1 MKSIGFIPLRAGSKG
16 IPGKNKKKLLG
27 RPLFCWVLGAAI
39 ASNLDEVYVYT
50 DDEDILSFIDKEYHW
65 THKVKTVKRS
75 EQTATDTASTEMAIM
90 EFVNGLKSSFDVF
103 CLLQATSPFTTAID
117 INNTLDAVIN
127 GKNYDS
133 ALTVVNTH
141 RFTWHA
147 DGTPKNYD
155 IFNRPRRQDFEGLL
169 IENGAC
175 YVTTHSALRESKNR
189 ISGNIAT
196 VPMTEQSLTEI
207 DSLTDWKIV
216 EELLAARLKL
226 QKQSERIT
234 HLILDVD
241 GVFTDGCIYYGAD
254 GEMMKKF
261 DMRDGMGLEILRQY
275 GVEVM
280 VMTSENSQIVA
291 SRMKKLKIE
300 DVFLGVKDKY
310 SLLSRIVRDRNLSFS
325 QIAYMGDDVNDL
337 ANMCA
342 AGWSLAPANATQP
355 IKNHADVILQND
367 SANGAIREAT
377 EFIIKY
383 NHRYDKV

>member
-280 VMTSENSQIVA
+280 VMTSEDSQIVA

-310 SLLSRIVRDRNLSFS
+310 SLLFRIVRDRNLSFS

>member
-1 MKSIGFIPLRAGSKG
+1 MKSIGFIPLREGSKG
-16 IPGKNKKKLLG
+16 IPDKNKKKLLG

>member
-1 MKSIGFIPLRAGSKG
+1 MKSIGFIPLRAGSNS

-27 RPLFCWVLGAAI
+27 RPLFCWVLGEAI
-39 ASNLDEVYVYT
+39 ASHLDEVYVFT
-50 DDEDILSFIDKEYHW
+50 DDLDILSFIEKEYHW
-65 THKVKTVKRS
+65 TDKVIGVKRS
-75 EQTATDTASTEMAIM
+75 ASSATDTASTESGIL
-90 EFVNGLKSSFDVF
+90 EFIDGLTSNFDVF

-117 INNTLDAVIN
+117 INTCIEAVAH

-133 ALTVVNTH
+133 ALTVVKTH

-147 DGTPKNYD
+147 DGTPMNYD

-175 YVTTHSALRESKNR
+175 YVTTYSALRESNNR

-196 VPMTEQSLTEI
+196 ITMPEDSLTEI
-207 DSLTDWKIV
+207 DSLTDWNIV
-216 EELLAARLKL
+216 EELLAARLKSK
-226 QKQSERIT
+226 KQSERIT

-280 VMTSENSQIVA
+280 VMTSEDSQIVA
-291 SRMKKLKIE
+291 SRMNKLKI
-300 DVFLGVKDKY
+300 DQVFLGVKDKY
-310 SLLSRIVRDRNLSFS
+310 SLLSRIVADKNLSFS

-342 AGWSLAPANATQP
+342 AGWSFTPANATQL
-355 IKNHADVILQND
+355 IKIHADVRLQNN
-367 SANGAIREAT
+367 SGEGAIREAT

-383 NHRYDKV
+383 NNRYE

>member
-280 VMTSENSQIVA
+280 VMTSEDSQIVA
-291 SRMKKLKIE
+291 SRMKKLKID
-300 DVFLGVKDKY
+300 DVYLGVKDKY
-310 SLLSRIVRDRNLSFS
+310 SLLSRIVSDRNLSFS

>member
-27 RPLFCWVLGAAI
+27 RPLFCWSLGAAI
-39 ASNLDEVYVYT
+39 ASQLDEVYVFT
-50 DDEDILSFIDKEYHW
+50 DDTDILEFIKKEYHW
-65 THKVKTVKRS
+65 TDKVHGIKRS
-75 EQTATDTASTEMAIM
+75 PDSASDTASTEMAMM
-90 EFVNGLKSSFDVF
+90 EFVEQSGVAFDLF
-103 CLLQATSPFTTAID
+103 CLLQATSPFTTATD
-117 INNTLDAVIN
+117 INNCIDKVIN

-147 DGTPKNYD
+147 DGTPLNYD
-155 IFNRPRRQDFEGLL
+155 MFNRPRRQDFEGLM

-196 VPMTEQSLTEI
+196 VLMPEDSLTEI

-216 EELLAARLKL
+216 EELLATRLKSNKGS
-226 QKQSERIT
+226 KQIT

-254 GEMMKKF
+254 GELMKKF
-261 DMRDGMGLEILRQY
+261 DMRDGMGLEILRQN

-280 VMTSENSQIVA
+280 VMTSEDSQIVA
-291 SRMKKLKIE
+291 SRMKKLKIK
-300 DVFLGVKDKY
+300 DVYLGVKDKY
-310 SLLSRIVRDRNLSFS
+310 SLLSRISKDQNVDFS
-325 QIAYMGDDVNDL
+325 NMAYIGDDVNDL
-337 ANMCA
+337 ANICA
-342 AGWSLAPANATQP
+342 VGWSLTPANATQA
-355 IKNHADVILQND
+355 IKNHADVILQNN
-367 SANGAIREAT
+367 SAQGAIREAC
-377 EFIIKY
+377 EFIMKY
-383 NHRYDKV
+383 NERF

>member
-280 VMTSENSQIVA
+280 VMTSEDSQIVA

>member
-65 THKVKTVKRS
+65 THKVKTVKRG

-207 DSLTDWKIV
+207 DSLTDWKIL
-216 EELLAARLKL
+216 EELLAARLKSK
-226 QKQSERIT
+226 KQSERIT

-291 SRMKKLKIE
+291 SRMKKLKID
-300 DVFLGVKDKY
+300 DVYLGVKDKY

-337 ANMCA
+337 ANICA

>member
-1 MKSIGFIPLRAGSKG
+1 MKSIGFIPLREGSKG

>member
-291 SRMKKLKIE
+291 SRMKKLKID
-300 DVFLGVKDKY
+300 DVYLGVKDKY

>member
-291 SRMKKLKIE
+291 SRMKKLKID
-300 DVFLGVKDKY
+300 DVYLGVKDKY

-355 IKNHADVILQND
+355 IKNDADVILQND

>member
-1 MKSIGFIPLRAGSKG
+1 MKSIGFIPLREGSKG

-280 VMTSENSQIVA
+280 VMTSEDSQIVA
-291 SRMKKLKIE
+291 SRMKKLKID
-300 DVFLGVKDKY
+300 DVYLGVKDKY
-310 SLLSRIVRDRNLSFS
+310 SLLSRIVSDRNLSFS